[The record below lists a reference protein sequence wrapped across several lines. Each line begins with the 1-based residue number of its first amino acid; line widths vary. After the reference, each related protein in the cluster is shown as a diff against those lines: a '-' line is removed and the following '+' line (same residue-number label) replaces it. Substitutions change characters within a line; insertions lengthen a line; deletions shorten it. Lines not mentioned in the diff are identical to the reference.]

1 MSSAVN
7 SFKQSPEA
15 LFDSHLTS
23 IDPPG
28 SATSHPS
35 KERPGEESNKGS
47 RWSDHPTSRQGR
59 DRQRGAGCQGCC
71 ATCARKDRF
80 GFGWGVG
87 QSSIPVMEEEWS
99 PAAATP
105 PKAPAT
111 VPRPAPTYEQ
121 QIEIVGQK
129 SETCRPGSAQCGG
142 LKIRASAALPP
153 NTTAAAILPPFI
165 ISLFCLL
172 LSQSPSPGF
181 GLRPHKSSFATTLAV
196 AGIDVALLLV
206 GTILII
212 CVSRPPCFASS
223 DSCVR
228 SSPTISP
235 ISSFPQPCSLQ
246 QTSHTTSPFVPTYGS
261 IDKLFLIISPAILAV
276 PPSVRDVFTLDLR
289 RIHLT
294 RLLVR

>member
-1 MSSAVN
+1 MRR
-7 SFKQSPEA
+7 
-15 LFDSHLTS
+15 
-23 IDPPG
+23 
-28 SATSHPS
+28 AT
-35 KERPGEESNKGS
+35 
-47 RWSDHPTSRQGR
+47 
-59 DRQRGAGCQGCC
+59 RGAAGPIIPLP
-71 ATCARKDRF
+71 AR
-80 GFGWGVG
+80 VVIASEG
-87 QSSIPVMEEEWS
+87 QVARVAAPPVPERTDLDLDGEWVNPLSLEWS

-121 QIEIVGQK
+121 QIEIVGPK

-153 NTTAAAILPPFI
+153 NTAAATILPPFI

>member
-1 MSSAVN
+1 MPGLLRHLCQKGQIWIWMASGSILYPWNGHLQQPLPQKLQQPFLGRLQPVSSRLELRG
-7 SFKQSPEA
+7 K
-15 LFDSHLTS
+15 
-23 IDPPG
+23 
-28 SATSHPS
+28 
-35 KERPGEESNKGS
+35 KG
-47 RWSDHPTSRQGR
+47 
-59 DRQRGAGCQGCC
+59 
-71 ATCARKDRF
+71 
-80 GFGWGVG
+80 
-87 QSSIPVMEEEWS
+87 
-99 PAAATP
+99 
-105 PKAPAT
+105 
-111 VPRPAPTYEQ
+111 
-121 QIEIVGQK
+121 
-129 SETCRPGSAQCGG
+129 ETCRPGSAQCGG

-153 NTTAAAILPPFI
+153 NTAAATILPPFI

>member
-1 MSSAVN
+1 MWWVEDESLSSSASQHHCCRHPP
-7 SFKQSPEA
+7 SFHYFTFLS
-15 LFDSHLTS
+15 
-23 IDPPG
+23 
-28 SATSHPS
+28 SAFPIPS
-35 KERPGEESNKGS
+35 ST
-47 RWSDHPTSRQGR
+47 D
-59 DRQRGAGCQGCC
+59 
-71 ATCARKDRF
+71 
-80 GFGWGVG
+80 
-87 QSSIPVMEEEWS
+87 
-99 PAAATP
+99 
-105 PKAPAT
+105 
-111 VPRPAPTYEQ
+111 
-121 QIEIVGQK
+121 
-129 SETCRPGSAQCGG
+129 
-142 LKIRASAALPP
+142 
-153 NTTAAAILPPFI
+153 
-165 ISLFCLL
+165 
-172 LSQSPSPGF
+172 F